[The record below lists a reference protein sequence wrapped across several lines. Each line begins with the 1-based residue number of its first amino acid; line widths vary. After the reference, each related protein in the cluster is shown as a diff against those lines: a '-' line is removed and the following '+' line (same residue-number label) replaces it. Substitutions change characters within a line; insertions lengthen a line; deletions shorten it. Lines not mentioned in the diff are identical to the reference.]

1 MSDKTYQTTLLIR
14 GDARDA
20 VRQVQLTRK
29 QLEDLTGA
37 QARNTTITGRFAQA
51 FDNANRRVAGATRS
65 LSGFQG
71 LIATLGVG
79 KMISET
85 IQATDQYASL
95 QGQLALVTDSQ
106 EELNEVYDR
115 ALDLAN
121 RTGQSTDATINLY
134 ARLARSTEE
143 LEMSQNDLF
152 TITEA
157 INQSF
162 IVSGASAQESSSAI
176 LQLSQGLAAGA
187 LRGEELNSVME
198 NSPRLA
204 RAIADGLGV
213 TIGQLRAMG
222 AEGELTAERVT
233 QALLATADTI
243 NTDFQKMPMT
253 IGRVWQAVT
262 NDLNDSLGQVET
274 GELIDEMEE
283 LRDTLSSP
291 EFKESITTLAES
303 LLSVATNSSKALTSI
318 TGLTEYLGEQFAA
331 TLNGV
336 ASDDLVR
343 IEDQISKITELL
355 DEGAS
360 IWGLG
365 ERIRFFDRGNL
376 VTFETT
382 EELIAKLAQLH
393 AQAATLRAEMESG
406 ADQNRDTAE
415 SQENLADTSE
425 KAGLNLGE
433 MAAAQREAEKAAK
446 DAEKAQKEYEKG
458 LDRLLSS
465 LYPAQAET
473 RRLRDEY
480 LLLTDAISRG
490 DASGGSLNDWID
502 ANLQIEV
509 TARRVTKETKLLKDE
524 ADPLAVAYERG
535 LERMDDGFADF
546 FKTTLREGKVTFDGL
561 KNIFLDTLGE
571 MIYAAVRNPIML
583 SVGAGGSASA
593 AAGTSAGAGGGGF
606 SLSAL
611 GMGSAGS
618 LFRAQSGIMSLLP
631 IGAQGTAA
639 NLFQTMNSN
648 IQASGEL
655 LGGGFGTGM
664 LVNAGAG
671 LAGGWLGNKVFGQTS
686 GIGSTLGGI
695 AGSFIP
701 IPVLGTALGSFIGS
715 GIESLFTSKPSD
727 KRQVGQLDLNDLS
740 RTYAG
745 SFTGKKFSQE
755 NRDAVDELLSV
766 FAQTAQSIGGSTGGI
781 EVSVG
786 GRTGIKVLGQEVANA
801 TEALEVAWKTI
812 ISGANNLAPPVKT
825 LAQAFQGGAEQAVAY
840 TQSMQ
845 GLWQQTK
852 INPVTQ
858 AIDDF
863 AAAQGT
869 AYSAYRGQADTLRS
883 LVSEFD
889 GSTASASQLTQ
900 ALAGTQ
906 QVAYQ
911 LTQQFLQAQQ
921 QIGQAGE
928 ASARSIREAAMTE
941 QELRQSLFAQRKE
954 LRESFATLT
963 DPGQLQTAL
972 QEALQIN
979 QRLFQMV
986 EDPTAEQ
993 AERFAST
1000 AESLTA
1006 QADRRVDR
1014 LLKETRQEAQQ
1025 QNVEIRNMLKEAAAA
1040 FEGPAITHQSAA
1052 DTTLEAAERIEA
1064 AMQQFQRLL
1073 GVSGQPTRQNVVN

>member
-1 MSDKTYQTTLLIR
+1 
-14 GDARDA
+14 

-343 IEDQISKITELL
+343 IEEQISKITELL

-535 LERMDDGFADF
+535 LERMDDGFAEF

-571 MIYAAVRNPIML
+571 MIYAAARNRIMVTL
-583 SVGAGGSASA
+583 GVAGGSSSA
-593 AAGTSAGAGGGGF
+593 MAGGGMMGTGT
-606 SLSAL
+606 SSVTGLSQFLGGSVSGMYQTIGTGLSNLGATGLGDMAYNAGLRYSGLGGTAL
-611 GMGSAGS
+611 GIGG
-618 LFRAQSGIMSLLP
+618 GI
-631 IGAQGTAA
+631 
-639 NLFQTMNSN
+639 
-648 IQASGEL
+648 
-655 LGGGFGTGM
+655 LGG
-664 LVNAGAG
+664 V
-671 LAGGWLGNKVFGQTS
+671 LGNKVFGSTS

-695 AGSFIP
+695 AGGMLIP
-701 IPVLGTALGSFIGS
+701 IPGLGTAIGSFLGT
-715 GIESLFTSKPSD
+715 GLESLFNQKPSD
-727 KRQVGQLDLNDLS
+727 KRQYASGAFGGSNKILTGFSGDKFSKENQSQAAALLGEIQ
-740 RTYAG
+740 RMAQEIGGTTAAG
-745 SFTGKKFSQE
+745 S
-755 NRDAVDELLSV
+755 
-766 FAQTAQSIGGSTGGI
+766 
-781 EVSVG
+781 VSVG
-786 GRTGIKVLGQEVANA
+786 GRTGFRLSTGQGEDSFRTFADADALLDAAFREVLAGA
-801 TEALEVAWKTI
+801 T
-812 ISGANNLAPPVKT
+812 SLAPAVKT
-825 LAQAFQGGAEQAVAY
+825 LAQAFNGGREQALAY

-889 GSTASASQLTQ
+889 GSTASATQLTQ

-941 QELRQSLFAQRKE
+941 QQLRQSLFAQRKE

-1006 QADRRVDR
+1006 QADRRIDR
-1014 LLKETRQEAQQ
+1014 LLKETRQESQQ